1 MDARSH
7 TSSLVQRAEIS
18 GDRRLSLAQRLLWLG
33 FNVAN
38 NWTAAPRGGAL
49 PAFDFVLDAERQAAL
64 AAKCHDKSSP
74 SRRLSDM
81 FWMSL
86 PWAEIAR
93 ALGGRLDV
101 AEIGCGSG
109 YLGRL
114 IAGYAPETDY
124 TGCDLFAHPDWEKR
138 TSERFRFRVADARN
152 VADILRG
159 RNLIVTQSALE
170 HFEEDLTFFRQA
182 AAEAEAHGAPLL
194 QIHLMPSPA
203 CLWLYLWHGYRQYS
217 HRRLEEIAAL
227 FGARAF
233 AAAVALGA
241 GRCNAVH
248 ARYITR
254 PMLTG
259 RPDRREAGTAAYVAE
274 LTAAIAADMARPDF
288 ARASFYALIVGS
300 NLGGE
305 IALPA
310 LVPSRSR

>member
-1 MDARSH
+1 MASPSP
-7 TSSLVQRAEIS
+7 TSSRLQRAEIS
-18 GDRRLSLAQRLLWLG
+18 GDRRLSVLQRLVWLG
-33 FNVAN
+33 FNVVN
-38 NWTAAPRGGAL
+38 NRDAAPRGNAL
-49 PAFDFVLDAERQAAL
+49 PPFDFILDAGRQAAL
-64 AAKCHDKSSP
+64 AAQCHDKSSP

-114 IAGYAPETDY
+114 IAGYVAETDY
-124 TGCDLFAHPDWEKR
+124 TGGDLFAHPDWEKH
-138 TSERFRFRVADARN
+138 TSAHFRFRVADAKN

-170 HFEEDLTFFRQA
+170 HFEEDLTFFRQV
-182 AAEAEAHGAPLL
+182 AAEAEASGAPLL

-227 FGARAF
+227 FGENAF
-233 AAAVALGA
+233 TAVAALGA
-241 GRCNAVH
+241 ARCNAVH
-248 ARYITR
+248 ARFITR

-259 RPDRREAGTAAYVAE
+259 RPDRRDAETAAYVAE
-274 LTAAIAADMARPDF
+274 LTAAIAADMAHPDF
-288 ARASFYALIVGS
+288 ARASFYALIVGN

-310 LVPSRSR
+310 LVPVRGR